1 MESYKLQQI
10 QTKEMVPGFH
20 ARFIHSPAMTFAY
33 WDIEA
38 GSSLPDHTH
47 EHEQVLN
54 LLEGR
59 FEITVDG
66 EKQVLEPGSVVV
78 LPSKIPHSGKA
89 ITDCRILDVF
99 HPVRE
104 DYR

>member
-1 MESYKLQQI
+1 
-10 QTKEMVPGFH
+10 MVPGFH
-20 ARFIHSPAMTFAY
+20 ARFIHSPSMTFAY

-38 GSSLPDHTH
+38 GSSLPDHAH

-59 FEITVDG
+59 FEVTVDG
-66 EKQVLEPGSVVV
+66 EKEVLEPGSIVV
-78 LPSKIPHSGKA
+78 LPSQIPHSGKA
-89 ITDCRILDVF
+89 ITNCRILDVF